1 MKLHHLFLTFG
12 YSSGSKLACAL
23 PGWHQAFAFFA
34 VLAFL

>member
-1 MKLHHLFLTFG
+1 MKLQHLSLTFG
-12 YSSGSKLACAL
+12 YSSGSQLSCAL